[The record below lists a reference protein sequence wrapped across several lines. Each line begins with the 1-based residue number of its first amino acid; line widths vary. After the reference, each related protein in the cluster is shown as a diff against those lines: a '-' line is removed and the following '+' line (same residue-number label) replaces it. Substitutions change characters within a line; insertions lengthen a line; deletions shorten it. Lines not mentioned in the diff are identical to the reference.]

1 MIHLITSENALAD
14 ALEWIRADDQIV
26 LAGEALQAL
35 HRIPPTS
42 SPVAIFEDDA
52 AFVSPG
58 NYATLS
64 MDQWLDVLEASPCRT
79 WS

>member
-14 ALEWIRADDQIV
+14 ALEWIQAEDQIV

-35 HRIPPTS
+35 YRIPSIS
-42 SPVAIFEDDA
+42 SPVAIFEDDG
-52 AFVSPG
+52 AFVPPG
-58 NYATLS
+58 NYTTLS
-64 MDQWLDVLEASPCRT
+64 MDQWLDALEASPCRT

>member
-1 MIHLITSENALAD
+1 MIHLITSENALTD
-14 ALEWIRADDQIV
+14 ALEWIEARDQVI

-35 HRIPPTS
+35 HRIPSIS

-52 AFVSPG
+52 ACVSPG
-58 NYATLS
+58 NYITLS
-64 MDQWLDVLEASPCRT
+64 MDQWIDALEGSPCRT